1 MSLTLLGIFFLLLL
15 MGVPLAVSLGVGVVA
30 TLLIFDIPLD
40 LLPQSMMS
48 SMNSFLLVAVPLF
61 VLAGNVMAGGGIS
74 DRIFHGA
81 EVIFGRYR
89 GGLGQVNIAASAI
102 FGGISGSSVAD
113 VVSLGKIEIK
123 AMTDHKYPRPY
134 AAAMTMVTS
143 TLSSLM
149 PPSILIIIAAS
160 TASVSVGAA
169 LAGGLGPSVVLI
181 AVLMVLNYVLS
192 VRHGY
197 GQISKTGFKKGL
209 AIVLAG
215 IPALGG
221 PVVILV
227 GLFGGFFTPTEA
239 AAVAVIYS
247 LLVGIYVYRDM
258 KWGQMPKMIIDS
270 GLTTGIILLIAMI
283 ANVASY
289 IFTIDGLPAK
299 VSGWLLGVTT
309 NPIAVMLL
317 IGLILIIIGTVM
329 DIVAAILLC
338 SPILMPAALAA
349 GIDPIH
355 FVVYLVAALSV
366 GLVTPPVGVSLF
378 ATSYVSGLPI
388 EKIVKAATPHYVVM
402 VAAIVLLAVFPQLIL
417 WPAEALTNN

>member
-1 MSLTLLGIFFLLLL
+1 M
-15 MGVPLAVSLGVGVVA
+15 
-30 TLLIFDIPLD
+30 
-40 LLPQSMMS
+40 
-48 SMNSFLLVAVPLF
+48 
-61 VLAGNVMAGGGIS
+61 
-74 DRIFHGA
+74 
-81 EVIFGRYR
+81 
-89 GGLGQVNIAASAI
+89 
-102 FGGISGSSVAD
+102 
-113 VVSLGKIEIK
+113 
-123 AMTDHKYPRPY
+123 
-134 AAAMTMVTS
+134 
-143 TLSSLM
+143 
-149 PPSILIIIAAS
+149 
-160 TASVSVGAA
+160 
-169 LAGGLGPSVVLI
+169 VLI
-181 AVLMVLNYVLS
+181 VVLMVLNYVLS

-197 GQISKTGFKKGL
+197 GEISKTKFKKGL

-239 AAVAVIYS
+239 ASVAVFYS

-270 GLTTGIILLIAMI
+270 GLTTGTILLIAMI

-299 VSGWLLGVTT
+299 VSSWLLGVTT
-309 NPIAVMLL
+309 DPIVVMLL

-338 SPILMPAALAA
+338 SPILMPAAVAA

-378 ATSYVSGLPI
+378 ATSYVSRIPI
-388 EKIVKAATPHYVVM
+388 EKIVKSAVPHYVVM
-402 VAAIVLLAVFPQLIL
+402 LAAIVLLAVFPQLIL
-417 WPAEALTNN
+417 WPAEVLTNN

>member
-1 MSLTLLGIFFLLLL
+1 MSLTLLGIFVVLLLL
-15 MGVPLAVSLGVGVVA
+15 GVPLSVSLGIGVIA

-61 VLAGNVMAGGGIS
+61 VLAGNLMAGGGIS

-81 EVIFGRYR
+81 EVIFGRFR

-134 AAAMTMVTS
+134 AAATTMVTS

-160 TASVSVGAA
+160 TAGVSVGAA
-169 LAGGLGPSVVLI
+169 LAGGLGPSLVLI
-181 AVLMVLNYVLS
+181 VILMVLNFILS
-192 VRHGY
+192 VRHKY
-197 GQISKTGFKKGL
+197 GEISRTSFKTG
-209 AIVLAG
+209 AAVVLAG
-215 IPALGG
+215 IPAMGG
-221 PVVILV
+221 PVIILV
-227 GLFGGFFTPTEA
+227 GMFSGFFTPTEA
-239 AAVAVIYS
+239 AAVAVFYS

-258 KWGQMPKMIIDS
+258 KWRQMPKMIIDA
-270 GLTTGIILLIAMI
+270 GVTTGTILLIAMI

-299 VSGWLLGVTT
+299 VSSWLLGVSTD
-309 NPIAVMLL
+309 PIVVMLL
-317 IGLILIIIGTVM
+317 IGVILIIIGTVM

-338 SPILMPAALAA
+338 SPVLMPAAIAA

-355 FVVYLVAALSV
+355 FVVYLVAALAV

-378 ATSYVSGLPI
+378 ATSYVSGLSI
-388 EKIVKAATPHYVVM
+388 EKIAKAAAPHYVVM
-402 VAAIVLLAVFPQLIL
+402 ALAIVVLAVFPQLIL
-417 WPAEALTNN
+417 WPAEFLTAR